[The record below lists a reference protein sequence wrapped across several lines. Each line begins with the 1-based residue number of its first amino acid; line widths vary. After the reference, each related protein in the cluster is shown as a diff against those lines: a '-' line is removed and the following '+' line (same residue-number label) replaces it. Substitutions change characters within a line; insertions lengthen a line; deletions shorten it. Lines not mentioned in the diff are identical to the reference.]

1 MTASLFIWLQIPFAC
16 TLSVLSKS
24 DGVPCVLIR
33 LNGVKG
39 ERRKKHGPPPLWLPA
54 CVVKKFSSS
63 AGRQTRDFLGGS
75 VGKMLNTD
83 CLEALLCRPPKFS
96 EKETMLLLY
105 CHQESKWCSILI
117 HTNAS
122 SDVQHSIVDPNGH
135 NVELSEK
142 VTNVLTCIYNPN
154 WSFR

>member
-1 MTASLFIWLQIPFAC
+1 MTASLSIRLQIPFAG

-24 DGVPCVLIR
+24 DGVLYVLIR
-33 LNGVKG
+33 SNGVKG
-39 ERRKKHGPPPLWLPA
+39 ESRKKHGPPPLWLPG

-63 AGRQTRDFLGGS
+63 AGRQTRDFFFWS

-83 CLEALLCRPPKFS
+83 CLQALLCRPPKFS
-96 EKETMLLLY
+96 ETETMLPLY
-105 CHQESKWCSILI
+105 CHQESKWCFILI

-142 VTNVLTCIYNPN
+142 VTNVLTCIYNPL
-154 WSFR
+154 S